1 MDSKGKKRRR
11 RIWPVILLLIVAV
24 AAVRLFSDY
33 FAETFTIHSVTVEG
47 NSVVDRDEILKLSGV
62 HPGTNL
68 FSVPA
73 SRVESRVDGHWL
85 IREALVVRQI
95 PDQVIIRVTERTPLL
110 ILSSGDRFAVVDRDG
125 ICIELVRKLSDRAL
139 PYYSGRNLDTPLT
152 LGQKIV
158 EEEVLRVI
166 GFTAEIPEDLRYLAR
181 EIEPGIRTWT
191 IYSVNGIK
199 VKLGLGENTE
209 DKLYLLESIFN
220 ETAILENSGDV
231 SYLDLS
237 DPERPVIKYEY

>member
-1 MDSKGKKRRR
+1 MDSNRKKRRR
-11 RIWPVILLLIVAV
+11 RIWPVVLLLIAAV

-47 NSVVDRDEILKLSGV
+47 NSVVEEEEILKLSGIR
-62 HPGTNL
+62 PGTNL

-85 IREALVVRQI
+85 IREALVIRQI
-95 PDQVIIRVTERTPLL
+95 PDQVIIRVTERRPLL
-110 ILSSGDRFAVVDRDG
+110 ILSSGDRFAVVDQDG

-166 GFTAEIPEDLRYLAR
+166 RFTGEIPEHLRYLAR